1 MKFRF
6 QSIINFI
13 TRPKKWLRFLS
24 LTLAVFLATISLVVF
39 ANTGT
44 AAAKKVVLYY
54 GPQQL
59 PLSVEELEEFA
70 DTGEASRTIR
80 FLTSVAGQDRDAF
93 RTVLTRTIP
102 ADPKIL
108 DNTLNYI
115 VGELFLYEIGQAIH
129 TPSRRKVIEALR
141 STLVLSAVDD
151 GKLSLLEIIQKY
163 PAQEIYVNS
172 RKLFKAYGQVSF
184 LVDGARKG
192 AAFLQENLSEIIC

>member
-13 TRPKKWLRFLS
+13 QRPKKWFRFASLS
-24 LTLAVFLATISLVVF
+24 LAVFLATVSMVVF

-70 DTGEASRTIR
+70 DTGEASKTIR
-80 FLTSVAGQDRDAF
+80 FLTSIAGQDRDAF
-93 RTVLTRTIP
+93 RTVLTQNIP
-102 ADPKIL
+102 ANPQTL
-108 DNTLNYI
+108 DNTLNFI
-115 VGELFLYEIGQAIH
+115 VGELFLYEIGQTIH

-141 STLVLSAVDD
+141 STLVLSAADD
-151 GKLSLLEIIQKY
+151 RKISLLEIIQKY
-163 PAQEIYVNS
+163 PAQELYINT
-172 RKLFKAYGQVSF
+172 RTLLKAYGQVSF

-192 AAFLQENLSEIIC
+192 AAFVQESLADIIC